1 MVVPGITTSGV
12 FVAGRKTPGALSWPS
27 PRWRRR
33 GPPCG
38 CATTYGER
46 TEKNLRHPPENVYF
60 SSKSGVAR
68 NRSHAG
74 IVCCC
79 FVFCFVYFRE
89 ADGKGCRV
97 RGAMTTILESSF
109 FLTRLVYDY

>member
-1 MVVPGITTSGV
+1 MAIPESGEGVVLHAAVRLRTVREQKKISGI
-12 FVAGRKTPGALSWPS
+12 LL
-27 PRWRRR
+27 
-33 GPPCG
+33 
-38 CATTYGER
+38 R
-46 TEKNLRHPPENVYF
+46 TFPFPQ
-60 SSKSGVAR
+60 SGVAR

-109 FLTRLVYDY
+109 FLARLVYDYSYSSR